1 MNSLE
6 LNFSPFP
13 ELKTER
19 LQLRRILM
27 EDAQALFEMRSDE
40 RVMQFLDRPRAKT
53 IADAEN
59 LIRLIDHDIDSNIGI
74 TWGVSLH
81 GTSRLIGTMGFWN
94 ITKAH
99 FRAEIGYLLHPDFQ
113 GKGLMM
119 EAAKKTIDFGFR
131 EMGLHSIEANINP
144 NNLRS
149 AKMLEKCGFVKEAH
163 FRENYYYDGKFLD
176 SVIYSLLN
184 NPLKHQ
190 SF

>member
-144 NNLRS
+144 LNERSRNLLI
-149 AKMLEKCGFVKEAH
+149 KNGFIKEAY
-163 FRENYYYDGKFLD
+163 FRENYFYNGKFLD
-176 SVIYSLLN
+176 SEIYSLIRIV
-184 NPLKHQ
+184 
-190 SF
+190 